1 MVEARSQKQ
10 QLSLAEAAEHL
21 LEECR
26 MVLPG
31 MQALFGFQL
40 VTVFNSGFAQKLS
53 GFEQRLHLF
62 AIALVAIAIAVIM
75 APAAYHRQIDPREV
89 TARFI
94 VISTRLLL
102 ASMPLLALGIS
113 LDFYLI
119 AKVIVDGAGALLL
132 AAALLLIFI
141 ALWFVLPQIGKGGR
155 SGPR

>member
-1 MVEARSQKQ
+1 MVETRSQKQ